1 MPQSPGE
8 TVVKAE
14 RTSIMNLSRF
24 ICILTIV
31 SAFTA
36 LVQGQ
41 QPVQPVSNNVTG
53 LTVTEKAEPNR
64 GAGTANLFARA
75 SAPLL
80 ETIDAGGSDAKQ
92 PQANPA
98 DQWHFQFTPY
108 LWIVGVSGRAGLGP
122 LAVDVNTG
130 ITDSDIQ
137 LNFGFMGTF
146 EARKKRIVILTDL
159 QFSSLG
165 TDRPSPGPLF
175 SGASA
180 DFKTFI
186 LEPQVGYRIFD
197 NPEKEAFFGVL
208 GGVRYWHLKTD
219 LTVNAGVLPGVT
231 ASRSRGWV
239 DGIAGVR
246 GKTHLT
252 PRFFVTGEADLGG
265 GGSNLTYHFFG
276 GGGFLVGR
284 RYALIA
290 GYRYLDVNYNKDRVL
305 FDMALQ
311 GPLFGLGI
319 KF

>member
-1 MPQSPGE
+1 
-8 TVVKAE
+8 
-14 RTSIMNLSRF
+14 MNLLRF
-24 ICILTIV
+24 IFILTLPL
-31 SAFTA
+31 AFTA

-41 QPVQPVSNNVTG
+41 QPVQPAEDNVTG

-64 GAGTANLFARA
+64 GAGTANLFSRA

-80 ETIDAGGSDAKQ
+80 ETINAGRSDAKQ

-108 LWIVGVSGRAGLGP
+108 LWIVGISGRAGLSP

-137 LNFGFMGTF
+137 LNFGFMATF

-197 NPEKEAFFGVL
+197 DPEKEAFFGVL

-231 ASRSRGWV
+231 TSRSRGWV
-239 DGIAGVR
+239 DGIGGVR
-246 GKTHLT
+246 GKTRLT
-252 PRFFVTGEADLGG
+252 PRFYVTGEADLGG
-265 GGSNLTYHFFG
+265 GGSNFTYHFFG

-290 GYRYLDVNYNKDRVL
+290 GYRYLNVNYNKDRVL

-311 GPLFGLGI
+311 GPLFGFGI

>member
-1 MPQSPGE
+1 M
-8 TVVKAE
+8 A
-14 RTSIMNLSRF
+14 R
-24 ICILTIV
+24 
-31 SAFTA
+31 A
-36 LVQGQ
+36 LQ
-41 QPVQPVSNNVTG
+41 TF
-53 LTVTEKAEPNR
+53 L
-64 GAGTANLFARA
+64 ARA

-80 ETIDAGGSDAKQ
+80 ETINAGGSDAKQ
-92 PQANPA
+92 PQAKPA

-108 LWIVGVSGRAGLGP
+108 VWIVGISGRAGLSP

-137 LNFGFMGTF
+137 LNFGFMGAF
-146 EARKKRIVILTDL
+146 EARKNRIVILTDL
-159 QFSSLG
+159 QFSNLG

-197 NPEKEAFFGVL
+197 DPEKEAFFGVL

-219 LTVNAGVLPGVT
+219 LTVNAGVLPGIT

-265 GGSNLTYHFFG
+265 GGSNLTYHLFG
-276 GGGFLVGR
+276 GAGFLVGR

-290 GYRYLDVNYNKDRVL
+290 AYRYLDVNYNKDSFL

-311 GPLFGLGI
+311 GPLFGVAI

>member
-1 MPQSPGE
+1 
-8 TVVKAE
+8 
-14 RTSIMNLSRF
+14 MNLSRF
-24 ICILTIV
+24 ICILTV
-31 SAFTA
+31 LSAFTT
-36 LVQGQ
+36 LVHGQ
-41 QPVQPVSNNVTG
+41 QQVQAVSNSVTA
-53 LTVTEKAEPNR
+53 LNVTEKAEPNR
-64 GAGTANLFARA
+64 GAGAANLFARA

-80 ETIDAGGSDAKQ
+80 ETINAGGSDAKQ

-108 LWIVGVSGRAGLGP
+108 LWIVGVSGRAGLGS

-130 ITDSDIQ
+130 VTDSDIQ

-219 LTVNAGVLPGVT
+219 LTLNAGVLPGVT

-239 DGIAGVR
+239 DGVAGVR
-246 GKTHLT
+246 GKTNLT

-265 GGSNLTYHFFG
+265 GGSNLTYH
-276 GGGFLVGR
+276 L
-284 RYALIA
+284 
-290 GYRYLDVNYNKDRVL
+290 
-305 FDMALQ
+305 
-311 GPLFGLGI
+311 
-319 KF
+319 